1 MRLSYPMFC
10 MRSLIRDGRH
20 SVSDLMTVGA
30 KILGTRNVDST
41 VISTITG
48 LQVEGTF
55 PTGTHLVTVD
65 HPISTKDGN
74 LELAM
79 YGSCL
84 TPPPPEVFPSDD
96 LLEDDNGVESR
107 PGAIVCAQSGGI
119 KLREGRPRRILRV
132 VNQGDRAIQI
142 GSHFHFIEA
151 NPYLEFDRLKA
162 YGYHL
167 DIPAG
172 TSVRFEP
179 GEAKTVSLSEIG
191 GLKTIRGGSSI
202 APGRI
207 DLSRAD
213 DILRRIE
220 EQGFYHTPETT
231 KAAEQPPDPYELDRR
246 TYSSMYGPTVG
257 DLVRLSSTDLWIKVE
272 EDLTTKGDECT
283 FGGGKTLRD
292 GIGQASGRSS
302 AQCLDLVITN
312 ALIVD
317 WSGIMKADIGI
328 KGGCIVGIGK
338 AGNPD
343 TMDRVNPAMIVGSG
357 TDVIAGEGKIITAG
371 AIDTHCHFICPQQ
384 ADEALAAGITTQ
396 FSGGTGP
403 STATIAAN
411 CTPGQDSIR
420 RMMQACDRLP
430 LNYGLLGK
438 GSDTGIP
445 GLRDQIQAGV
455 AGLKVHE
462 DWGCTPA
469 SISNCLR

>member
-1 MRLSYPMFC
+1 MS
-10 MRSLIRDGRH
+10 S
-20 SVSDLMTVGA
+20 
-30 KILGTRNVDST
+30 
-41 VISTITG
+41 
-48 LQVEGTF
+48 
-55 PTGTHLVTVD
+55 
-65 HPISTKDGN
+65 
-74 LELAM
+74 
-79 YGSCL
+79 
-84 TPPPPEVFPSDD
+84 
-96 LLEDDNGVESR
+96 
-107 PGAIVCAQSGGI
+107 
-119 KLREGRPRRILRV
+119 
-132 VNQGDRAIQI
+132 QI

-151 NPYLEFDRLKA
+151 NPYLEFDRLQA

-220 EQGFYHTPETT
+220 EHGFHHTPEIK

-272 EDLTTKGDECT
+272 EDLTTHGDECT

-292 GIGQASGRSS
+292 GIGQASGRSN

-328 KGGCIVGIGK
+328 KGGYIVGIGK

-343 TMDRVNPAMIVGSG
+343 TMDKVNPAMIVGSG

-403 STATIAAN
+403 
-411 CTPGQDSIR
+411 R
-420 RMMQACDRLP
+420 
-430 LNYGLLGK
+430 
-438 GSDTGIP
+438 
-445 GLRDQIQAGV
+445 
-455 AGLKVHE
+455 
-462 DWGCTPA
+462 
-469 SISNCLR
+469 